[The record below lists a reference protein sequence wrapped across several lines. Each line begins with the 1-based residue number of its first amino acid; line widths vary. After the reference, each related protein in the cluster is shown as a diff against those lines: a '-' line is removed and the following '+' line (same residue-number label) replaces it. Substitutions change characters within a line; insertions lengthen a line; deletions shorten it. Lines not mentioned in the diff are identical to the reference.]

1 VVYSFSDARASGA
14 ALLEGSD
21 RALYGL
27 NTRGV
32 FKVNK
37 DGSGFKLVRSFAEDE
52 GSPEAMVL
60 TKGFGQTLYGVSVD
74 GGRNGMGTLFR
85 LSEDGTGFVV
95 LHMFAAPEGAAP
107 SGAMMLSS
115 DGVLYG
121 TTASGGD
128 MNFGAIFALHPRP
141 VLLPLVLANNSIQ
154 VRLSSTPGASHQLQ
168 RASSL
173 DGHWTTL
180 TNLVVPASGV
190 AEFMDV
196 STSQRAAFYRAFG
209 P

>member
-1 VVYSFSDARASGA
+1 VVYSFTADDAQGYP
-14 ALLEGSD
+14 LLEGSD
-21 RALYGL
+21 HALYGL
-27 NTRGV
+27 NVCRV

-37 DGSGFKLVRSFAEDE
+37 DGSGFNLVRSFAQDE
-52 GSPEAMVL
+52 GSPGAMVL
-60 TKGFGQTLYGVSVD
+60 TKGFGQTLYVVAGQ
-74 GGRNGMGTLFR
+74 GGPNGMGTLFR
-85 LSEDGTGFVV
+85 LSDDGTGFTV
-95 LHMFAAPEGAAP
+95 LHTFAGPEGAEPA
-107 SGAMMLSS
+107 GAMVVGS

-128 MNFGAIFALHPRP
+128 MTFGTVFALHPRP

-168 RASSL
+168 HAPSL
-173 DGHWTTL
+173 DGRWTTL

-196 STSQRAAFYRAFG
+196 RTAQRTGFYRAVG